1 MKCVPRETGISIL
14 DEIHSGSCGNH
25 AASRTLIG
33 RAFRVGFYWP
43 KAKEDVETLV
53 QHCQSCQFFAK
64 QQIQPAS
71 LLQNISLSWP
81 FACWGLDMICP
92 FKKAQGGYD
101 HILVAV
107 DKFTKWI
114 EFKPINTLK
123 ASKAAE
129 FIQDI
134 IFRFGVP
141 SKIITDLGTNF
152 TGSDFSDFCDNWGI
166 EICYASVAHPKGNGQ
181 VERANGMILQG
192 LKSRIYD
199 ALKPYENKWIKELPY
214 VIWGLRTQPSRGINN

>member
-1 MKCVPRETGISIL
+1 
-14 DEIHSGSCGNH
+14 
-25 AASRTLIG
+25 
-33 RAFRVGFYWP
+33 
-43 KAKEDVETLV
+43 
-53 QHCQSCQFFAK
+53 
-64 QQIQPAS
+64 
-71 LLQNISLSWP
+71 
-81 FACWGLDMICP
+81 MICP

-166 EICYASVAHPKGNGQ
+166 EICYCNT
-181 VERANGMILQG
+181 RF
-192 LKSRIYD
+192 
-199 ALKPYENKWIKELPY
+199 IKEHKPRNHIRARIKSHVY
-214 VIWGLRTQPSRGINN
+214 TIE